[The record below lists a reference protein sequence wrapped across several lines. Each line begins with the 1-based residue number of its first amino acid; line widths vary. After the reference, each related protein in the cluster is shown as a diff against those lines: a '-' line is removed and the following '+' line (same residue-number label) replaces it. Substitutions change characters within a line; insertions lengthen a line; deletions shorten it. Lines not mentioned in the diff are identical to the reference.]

1 MADLLRTC
9 RIAPTF
15 EAALR
20 VDLVE
25 ASPRIAE
32 SQRQTLAQA
41 RQPIAWHGSL
51 DTVPPGPTILIA
63 NEFFD
68 AIAIRQLERRGGR
81 WHERV
86 IGLGQDGNLGL
97 GLAPDPVDDRLVPA
111 WAGTAGEGA
120 IAEIS
125 PARGQLAEAVGARL
139 AAAPS
144 LALIIDYGHLAS
156 ATGDTLQA
164 VAGHRRAALLD
175 RPGEADITAHVDFA
189 ALAGALREAGAAVY
203 PAMDQGSFLAA
214 MGLAA
219 RVAVLQRGR
228 DAAAQAETA
237 AAAARLAAADQI
249 PPPRAKSAGV
259 KLPAPLP
266 SRTETLSDSAF
277 ATARSVLTLPPRL
290 AATSER
296 GALPTGSGEVPAAVK
311 LPVPLPSRMLTLS
324 ESLFATARSRFPSP
338 PKLPVASPLGA
349 SPTPSSE
356 LAGSAKSPL
365 ALPSRTVTL
374 SCPCSRPRGLCS
386 RRH

>member
-1 MADLLRTC
+1 MTALAHLIKELVIADGPMTVDRFMTLCLGHPRHGYYMARMPFGRQGDFVTAPEVSQIFGELIGVWCLAAWEVMGRPDPIRLVELGPGRGTLMADLLRTC
-9 RIAPTF
+9 RIAPAF

-20 VDLVE
+20 IDLVE

-41 RQPIAWHGSL
+41 RQPIAWHASL
-51 DTVPPGPTILIA
+51 DTVPPGPMILIA

-86 IGLGQDGNLGL
+86 IGLDQEGNLGL

-111 WAGTAGEGA
+111 WAGTAAEGA

-144 LALIIDYGHLAS
+144 LALIIDYGHLSS

-164 VAGHRRAALLD
+164 VAGHRRAEFLD

-189 ALAGALREAGAAVY
+189 ALAGSLRKAGAAVY
-203 PAMDQGSFLAA
+203 PTMDQGSFLAA

-219 RVAVLQRGR
+219 RVAALQRGR
-228 DAAAQAETA
+228 DATAQAETA
-237 AAAARLAAADQI
+237 AAAARLAAADQMGHLFKVLGAGHPDL
-249 PPPRAKSAGV
+249 PPPF
-259 KLPAPLP
+259 PF
-266 SRTETLSDSAF
+266 TQ
-277 ATARSVLTLPPRL
+277 
-290 AATSER
+290 
-296 GALPTGSGEVPAAVK
+296 GEP
-311 LPVPLPSRMLTLS
+311 
-324 ESLFATARSRFPSP
+324 
-338 PKLPVASPLGA
+338 
-349 SPTPSSE
+349 
-356 LAGSAKSPL
+356 
-365 ALPSRTVTL
+365 
-374 SCPCSRPRGLCS
+374 
-386 RRH
+386 